1 MSASDHLA
9 NELVDHLL
17 GAAYTAPS
25 IYVSLHSGDPG
36 TTGANELSTAVG
48 DYDRKLHSSWNAASS
63 GDATNNGATTFTQA
77 TADWA
82 TATYFGAWDAL
93 TAGNFLAGGQLTTAK
108 TVKNGDTAEFATQAI
123 TVSTS

>member
-82 TATYFGAWDAL
+82 TATSHRRPRTSGPGTHSLPA
-93 TAGNFLAGGQLTTAK
+93 TSSPEGNSPQRR
-108 TVKNGDTAEFATQAI
+108 Q
-123 TVSTS
+123 